1 MKIKFVLGLLLL
13 LIACSEP
20 YIFSEVTIKGGSL
33 PPFDKNVKDP
43 AIGAFAPVPTGI
55 GLGGNSVTIATRKST
70 DQKKPT
76 MIVFLAHWCS
86 HCQREVPMIQK
97 WIDENGYP
105 ENINIYSVA
114 SHIDKTMPNYPPNE
128 WLLREEWSVPVIF
141 DDESNSVADSFGL
154 PGFPFWVFIN
164 EDGTVNL
171 RHTGSLGSETF
182 EKIITSG
189 MQ

>member
-1 MKIKFVLGLLLL
+1 MKIKFVLGLVLL

-86 HCQREVPMIQK
+86 HCQREVPMI
-97 WIDENGYP
+97 
-105 ENINIYSVA
+105 
-114 SHIDKTMPNYPPNE
+114 
-128 WLLREEWSVPVIF
+128 
-141 DDESNSVADSFGL
+141 
-154 PGFPFWVFIN
+154 
-164 EDGTVNL
+164 
-171 RHTGSLGSETF
+171 
-182 EKIITSG
+182 
-189 MQ
+189 